1 MEETSWGH
9 PYTPDDVLMETTF
22 PTLKVVMHD
31 NVSPKKKFVQKMEG
45 GDAPSSAGS
54 SKPWRNRVKYD
65 LSNEDMF
72 DEIRA
77 TLNSSTG
84 KRLSLQRR
92 LSQVNYFLFQF

>member
-1 MEETSWGH
+1 MES
-9 PYTPDDVLMETTF
+9 
-22 PTLKVVMHD
+22 
-31 NVSPKKKFVQKMEG
+31 

-54 SKPWRNRVKYD
+54 SKPWRNRVKYE

-72 DEIRA
+72 DEIRS

-92 LSQVNYFLFQF
+92 LSKVKSYIFNFCLSDSSNRLIQRKTRRRMPGDH